1 MMTKPGKSKEE
12 LLAIRKAMLKPK
24 PKQISQED
32 QASSAK
38 QSSNSNFI
46 SIDSKNANPELMARL
61 AKGERA
67 EVDKKEMKKLT
78 TKNYELLPEVKKKKE
93 EEAKKE
99 QFKNRM
105 KQVRELEEKRKELM
119 RKKQK

>member
-1 MMTKPGKSKEE
+1 
-12 LLAIRKAMLKPK
+12 
-24 PKQISQED
+24 
-32 QASSAK
+32 
-38 QSSNSNFI
+38 
-46 SIDSKNANPELMARL
+46 MARL

-67 EVDKKEMKKLT
+67 EVDKKQMYKLT
-78 TKNYELLPEVKKKKE
+78 NKNYELLPEVKKKKE

-105 KQVRELEEKRKELM
+105 KQVKELEEKRKELM